1 MNARATHASNP
12 IHSKGMDTCQN
23 KLSEK
28 PNHRQI
34 NGFPLAGRLPA
45 MDAEISYKAKDEAE
59 SDFTIPVTREQTRL
73 MARFL
78 FPIIQAY
85 YDKKQISRKNSENE

>member
-1 MNARATHASNP
+1 
-12 IHSKGMDTCQN
+12 
-23 KLSEK
+23 
-28 PNHRQI
+28 
-34 NGFPLAGRLPA
+34 
-45 MDAEISYKAKDEAE
+45 MDAEISCKAKDEAE

-73 MARFL
+73 MARLL